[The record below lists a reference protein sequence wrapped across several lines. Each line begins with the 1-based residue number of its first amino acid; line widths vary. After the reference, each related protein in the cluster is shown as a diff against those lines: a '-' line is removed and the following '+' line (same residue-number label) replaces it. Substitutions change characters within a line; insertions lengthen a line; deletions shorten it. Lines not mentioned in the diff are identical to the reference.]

1 MNSTTPWP
9 FYTEPS
15 FIDVHGLKTAFR
27 RKGKGDVVMY
37 LHGAGLTRRWLPF
50 HEALSHNV
58 DLIAPEHPGYGDTPF
73 PEWLDT
79 FADVAIHY
87 AELLDLMDVGKVHLV
102 GHSFGGWLAAEI
114 AAFYPERLA
123 SLQLIAPAGLKDAFR
138 HDIFRQTGDEIVAR
152 LFNGNAAQYP
162 DYLEEGDPV
171 EATVHNYIES
181 TTLARLAWQPR
192 HDAKLERR
200 LARVKVPTQIILAE
214 DDRVIDNAVAARY
227 AGLIPGAQ
235 VVTIANPGAPTT
247 HLPFVQAP
255 EALAAMISAFV
266 GRSKEQSHA

>member
-1 MNSTTPWP
+1 MSSAKPWP
-9 FYTEPS
+9 FYTEPD

-27 RKGKGDVVMY
+27 RKGKGEAVVY

-50 HEALSHNV
+50 HDELSKSV

-87 AELLDLMDVGKVHLV
+87 AELLDLLDIRKVHLV
-102 GHSFGGWLAAEI
+102 GHSFGGWIAAEI
-114 AAFYPERLA
+114 AAFFPERLA
-123 SLQLIAPAGLKDAFR
+123 SLQLIAPAGLKGAFI
-138 HDIFRQTGDEIVAR
+138 HDIFRQTGDEVVAR
-152 LFNGNAAQYP
+152 LFNGHAANYP
-162 DYLEEGDPV
+162 EYLDEGDPV
-171 EATVHNYIES
+171 EALVHSYVEA

-200 LARVKVPTQIILAE
+200 LARVKAPTQVILAE
-214 DDRVIDNAVAARY
+214 DDRVIDGRVASRY
-227 AGLIPGAQ
+227 ADLIPGAR
-235 VVTIANPGAPTT
+235 VVTITNASAPTT

-255 EALAAMISAFV
+255 VKLAEMVSDFV
-266 GRSKEQSHA
+266 SRSKE